1 MRAWSKCS
9 YMNDA
14 FSLSANNCTKMVTD
28 VTQYNADYWQLQKEI
43 VCLFVANIFS
53 LKDVSVHEQ
62 SLLTGIQGLANWTL
76 LWTMETME
84 TQTIDN
90 QF

>member
-1 MRAWSKCS
+1 MDLDLDLDLDSTWTYLDLDLDCDNCLPSS
-9 YMNDA
+9 
-14 FSLSANNCTKMVTD
+14 SL
-28 VTQYNADYWQLQKEI
+28 Y
-43 VCLFVANIFS
+43 VANIFS

-90 QF
+90 